1 MNLKSTTKPV
11 CILVGAGDAP
21 DKKIPVREEDYLIAV
36 DGGYDYCREW
46 QLEPDLV
53 LGDFDSVNPAR
64 KEELRRRQQE
74 NPDTTKVLPVMKD
87 DTDMLAALR
96 IGLEKGYRLF
106 YLYGGCGGRLEHTIA
121 NIQCLKFLKSQGAEG
136 HLFSNQE
143 RIFIIQNETVH
154 FSANTMGLFSLFA
167 LQKAV
172 MGVTIRGM
180 KYPLADAV
188 LTDEYPIGISNEFQG
203 EPAEICITD
212 GTALAIVSRG

>member
-121 NIQCLKFLKSQGAEG
+121 NIQLLSALAQKGCRGTLIGPGSFYQVIQDGEVCFPKEQTGYLSVFCLGDRAEG
-136 HLFSNQE
+136 VC
-143 RIFIIQNETVH
+143 ET
-154 FSANTMGLFSLFA
+154 GLKYSLS
-167 LQKAV
+167 
-172 MGVTIRGM
+172 
-180 KYPLADAV
+180 DAV
-188 LTDEYPIGISNEFQG
+188 LTKEFPIGVSNEFIGKESRISVRKGQLLLIG
-203 EPAEICITD
+203 ECF
-212 GTALAIVSRG
+212 

>member
-1 MNLKSTTKPV
+1 MNLKSTTKPA

-21 DKKIPVREEDYLIAV
+21 YKKIPVREEDYLIAV
-36 DGGYDYCREW
+36 DGGYDYCKAW

-53 LGDFDSVNPAR
+53 LGDFDSVNPAL
-64 KEELRRRQQE
+64 KEEIIRRQQE
-74 NPDTTKVLPVMKD
+74 NPETTRVLPVMKD

-96 IGLEKGYRLF
+96 SGLEKGYRLF

-136 HLFSNQE
+136 YLFSNQE

-154 FSANTMGLFSLFA
+154 FSANTTGLFSLFA

-172 MGVTIRGM
+172 TGVTIRGM
-180 KYPLADAV
+180 KYPLADAA
-188 LTDEYPIGISNEFQG
+188 LTDEYPIGISNEFLG
-203 EPAEICITD
+203 EPAEVCIKD